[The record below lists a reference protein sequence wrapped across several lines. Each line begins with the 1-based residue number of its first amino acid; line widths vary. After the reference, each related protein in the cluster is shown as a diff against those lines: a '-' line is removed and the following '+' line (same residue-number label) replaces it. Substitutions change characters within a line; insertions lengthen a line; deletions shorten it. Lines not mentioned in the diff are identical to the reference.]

1 MYLPSCS
8 NAYDDITDFE
18 IFKNHKNTKIR
29 ISVFGPEITPSLDT
43 FHAVIA
49 LQIKRIFIIITKR
62 CVYKMPND

>member
-18 IFKNHKNTKIR
+18 IFGFHKNTKIR

-43 FHAVIA
+43 FHAVNLTQNIIMETIDIA
-49 LQIKRIFIIITKR
+49 KNKR
-62 CVYKMPND
+62 